1 MGLHMVASCTLK
13 SCVMVTVNS
22 RGQQS
27 IMVAVVRLHRRK
39 RKNVTYRVNWEVV
52 SILFTPVSLLNFLI
66 CRIFQEY
73 KS

>member
-1 MGLHMVASCTLK
+1 MIIGYVIRGSIKKNVTAHGSTSK
-13 SCVMVTVNS
+13 SGVMLTVNS

-52 SILFTPVSLLNFLI
+52 SILFTPVSLLNF
-66 CRIFQEY
+66 
-73 KS
+73 